1 MSNFRMERQP
11 LLATAAVA
19 AIGRVVGFLGLPG
32 CRPWPIRYR
41 CFLYRLVCRRRNN
54 GALHAMTEMTPQD
67 ELKEAITGA
76 VARGWCAKA
85 NEEKEFDADLA
96 NAIFAEV

>member
-1 MSNFRMERQP
+1 
-11 LLATAAVA
+11 
-19 AIGRVVGFLGLPG
+19 
-32 CRPWPIRYR
+32 
-41 CFLYRLVCRRRNN
+41 
-54 GALHAMTEMTPQD
+54 MTEMTPQD

-96 NAIFAEV
+96 NAIFAEVWAEVAAYLRASGE